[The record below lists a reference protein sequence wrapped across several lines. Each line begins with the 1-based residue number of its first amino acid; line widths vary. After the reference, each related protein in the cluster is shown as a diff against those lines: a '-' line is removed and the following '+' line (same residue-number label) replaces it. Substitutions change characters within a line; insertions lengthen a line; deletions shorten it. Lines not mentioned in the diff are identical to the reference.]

1 MRKRFAAL
9 ICIFLFLS
17 SCASLPENSIVGR
30 WSAVDG
36 SGDTVFSR
44 NGAITAIGKNKS
56 ELVIGSYK
64 FVADNK
70 LSLNS
75 NGKDPDFKSMVV
87 TVAVSNNEMTIISPE
102 GKSEKYRR
110 RD

>member
-1 MRKRFAAL
+1 MRTRFAAL
-9 ICIFLFLS
+9 VCSLFLFG
-17 SCASLPENSIVGR
+17 CASSPENSIVGR
-30 WSAVDG
+30 WSAIDG
-36 SGDTVFSR
+36 SGDTVFSS
-44 NGAITAIGKNKS
+44 NGAITAIEKNKS

-64 FVADNK
+64 FVAENK

-87 TVAVSNNEMTIISPE
+87 TVAISKNEMTMTGPQ

-110 RD
+110 TE

>member
-9 ICIFLFLS
+9 FCSLFLYA
-17 SCASLPENSIVGR
+17 CASLPENAIVGR

-44 NGAITAIGKNKS
+44 NGAITAIEKNKS
-56 ELVIGSYK
+56 ELVIGSYE
-64 FVADNK
+64 FVAENK

-75 NGKDPDFKSMVV
+75 NGKDPDFKSTVV
-87 TVAVSNNEMTIISPE
+87 TVAISNNEMTMTSPQ

-110 RD
+110 RTQ